1 MNTVNGKTKQ
11 EYLRGL
17 PKWDGVKR
25 IDTMLRDY
33 LGAADSAYARE
44 VSREMMISA
53 VAKGMDECRVAS
65 LTPLLVGPS
74 RTGKSTFIQRLCGG
88 FSESL
93 NAKPTVETVRKE
105 IGNLMVEVNELSREV
120 SEMIRRDYPFVIV
133 ITYNAM
139 PGVTGN
145 RRICPVRVGR
155 TDSGRAFVMGQEEV
169 DQLWAEAMAAYK
181 HGERPK
187 GRISDVYGMK
197 EETKPIP
204 KKYPYGIE

>member
-11 EYLRGL
+11 EYLQSL

-33 LGAADSAYARE
+33 LGAADSAYVRE
-44 VSREMMISA
+44 VSREMMLSA
-53 VAKGMDECRVAS
+53 VAKTMDECRSVS

-74 RTGKSTFIQRLCGG
+74 RTGKSTFLQRLSGG
-88 FSESL
+88 YSEGL
-93 NAKPTVETVRKE
+93 NSKPTVEMVRNVT
-105 IGNLMVEVNELSREV
+105 GNLLLEVNELSREV
-120 SEMIRRDYPFVIV
+120 FEMIRRDYPFLIV
-133 ITYNAM
+133 ITFNAM

-145 RRICPVRVGR
+145 RHICPVRVGR
-155 TDSGRAFVMGQEEV
+155 TDSGRAFVLDQEEA
-169 DQLWAEAMAAYK
+169 DQLWAEAVAAYK
-181 HGERPK
+181 RGEKPK
-187 GRISDVYGMK
+187 GRITDIHGMK

>member
-11 EYLRGL
+11 EYLQSL

-33 LGAADSAYARE
+33 LGAADSAYVRE
-44 VSREMMISA
+44 VSREMMLSA
-53 VAKGMDECRVAS
+53 VAKTMDECRSVS

-74 RTGKSTFIQRLCGG
+74 RTGKSTFLQRLSGG
-88 FSESL
+88 YSEGL
-93 NAKPTVETVRKE
+93 NSKLTVEMVRNMT
-105 IGNLMVEVNELSREV
+105 GNLLLEVNELSREV
-120 SEMIRRDYPFVIV
+120 FEMIRRDYPFLIV
-133 ITYNAM
+133 ITFNAM

-155 TDSGRAFVMGQEEV
+155 NDSGRAFVLDQEEA
-169 DQLWAEAMAAYK
+169 DQLWAEAVAAYK
-181 HGERPK
+181 HGEKPK
-187 GRISDVYGMK
+187 GRITDIHGMK